1 VNRSRDTVTAVHA
14 ESITRQRVYVPALRA
29 QHRVG
34 SAILSRVDQARL
46 GDERRADVERLEEIL
61 VRNPF
66 AAAILEE
73 GPALGLPDWYLG
85 AGGVT
90 HTIWNHLHGYEL
102 TAGIKDYDLVY
113 FDAADLSASGEEDRA
128 DEAVQRFG
136 DLGAKI
142 DVTNEARVHLW
153 YERRFGFAIAPYR
166 SSEHAISTW
175 PTTATSIG
183 VRYDAGSFVVC
194 APFGL
199 HDLFSM
205 VVRPNRTLI
214 DEAVYTS
221 KVQRWRQ
228 QWPRLVVVPW
238 GDRGRSESSG

>member
-1 VNRSRDTVTAVHA
+1 VDETGLSNGR
-14 ESITRQRVYVPALRA
+14 RA
-29 QHRVG
+29 N
-34 SAILSRVDQARL
+34 VDQ
-46 GDERRADVERLEEIL
+46 LEKIL
-61 VRNPF
+61 ARNPV
-66 AAAILEE
+66 AAAILER
-73 GPALGLPDWYLG
+73 GPALGLPDWYFG

-90 HTIWNHLHGYEL
+90 QTIWNHLHGYEL

-113 FDAADLSASGEEDRA
+113 FDPADLSASGEADRA
-128 DEAVQRFG
+128 REAAEAFG

-153 YERRFGFAIAPYR
+153 YEHRFGFAIDPYL

-183 VRYDAGSFVVC
+183 VRYDGGSFVVC
-194 APFGL
+194 TPFGL
-199 HDLFSM
+199 HDLFAM

-221 KVQRWRQ
+221 KVERWRQ
-228 QWPRLVVVPW
+228 HWPQLVVVPW
-238 GDRGRSESSG
+238 WDRGRSDSSG